1 MGNRDTLADQYPQ
14 TAPMVGETVDT
25 QPANVGWAAL
35 LSGAN
40 GVRSLALAGGVVLH
54 AINVYIATTILPS
67 VVKDIGGIDYYAWNT
82 TLFVAASILG
92 SALSA
97 RLLIGMGPRGAY
109 VISALVFAFGTLICA
124 LAPSMSLMLV
134 GRIVQ
139 GLGGGFLFALS
150 YAMIRLVFDVAL
162 WPRAM
167 ALVSGMWG
175 AATLIGPAIGGIFAE
190 FGVWRA
196 AFWSLIPIAALF
208 ALLAVAVLPKRST
221 HGHERTPLPLAQLVL
236 LTAAVLSVSAGS
248 VSPILSWNI
257 GGLTAAAIMTALL
270 IGVESRARHRLLP
283 TGAFRITTALGALYA
298 TMSLLAVA
306 VTSGEIFVPLFL
318 QVLHDQS
325 PLAAGYLAALM
336 AAGWTLGSIASS
348 GASGKGI
355 SSAMLAGPVLGTA
368 GMVALTVLMPTES
381 GGGWLTLAPI
391 CLALVAIGMGVGL
404 AWPHLL
410 TRVFHVAP
418 DGEQDLAS
426 ASITTVQLFATAL
439 GAALA
444 GMVAN
449 VAGLTDPGGIAG
461 TASASRWLFGI
472 FAFAPILGV
481 LTALRVVRLHS
492 KVQEGGQVSKSCAKG
507 MADDHPSELVTRT

>member
-1 MGNRDTLADQYPQ
+1 MDKRHVTSGQPSPSSAEAVALRDINP
-14 TAPMVGETVDT
+14 PKS
-25 QPANVGWAAL
+25 GWAAL
-35 LSGAN
+35 LSGRN

-67 VVKDIGGIDYYAWNT
+67 VVRDIGGIDYCAWNT

-97 RLLIGMGPRGAY
+97 RLLARAGPRSAY
-109 VISALVFAFGTLICA
+109 VIATLVFVVGTFICA
-124 LAPSMSLMLV
+124 VAPSMPVMLA
-134 GRIVQ
+134 GRLVQ

-150 YAMIRLVFDVAL
+150 YAMIRLVFDETL

-175 AATLIGPAIGGIFAE
+175 VATLVGPAVGGIYAQL
-190 FGVWRA
+190 GVWRA
-196 AFWSLIPIAALF
+196 AFWSLIPVALLF
-208 ALLAVAVLPKRST
+208 AVLAVIVLPKRST
-221 HGHERTPLPLAQLVL
+221 DEIERSPLPLAQLVL
-236 LTAAVLSVSAGS
+236 LTSAVLAVSFGS
-248 VSPILSWNI
+248 VSSVLLWNLA
-257 GGLTAAAIMTALL
+257 GLAAAVILTALL
-270 IGVESRARHRLLP
+270 IGTESRARHRLLP
-283 TGAFRITTALGALYA
+283 AGALRITTALGALYA

-318 QVLHDQS
+318 QVLHQQS
-325 PLAAGYLAALM
+325 PLIAGYLAALM
-336 AAGWTLGSIASS
+336 AAGWTLGSIASA

-355 SSAMLAGPVLGTA
+355 TCAILAGPMLGMA
-368 GMVALTVLMPTES
+368 GMVALAVLMPGES
-381 GGGWLTLAPI
+381 AGGWPALMPI
-391 CLALVAIGMGVGL
+391 CVALVAIGLGVGM

-410 TRVFHVAP
+410 TRVFQVAP
-418 DGEQDLAS
+418 TGEQGMAA

-461 TASASRWLFGI
+461 TANAAVWLFGL
-472 FAFAPILGV
+472 FAFAPIIAIF
-481 LTALRVVRLHS
+481 TAVRVVRGYS
-492 KVQEGGQVSKSCAKG
+492 KTV
-507 MADDHPSELVTRT
+507 

>member
-1 MGNRDTLADQYPQ
+1 MDKRHVTSGQPSPSSAEAVALRDINP
-14 TAPMVGETVDT
+14 PKS
-25 QPANVGWAAL
+25 GWAAL
-35 LSGAN
+35 LSGRN

-67 VVKDIGGIDYYAWNT
+67 VVRDIGGIDYYAWNT

-97 RLLIGMGPRGAY
+97 RLLARAGPRSAY
-109 VISALVFAFGTLICA
+109 VIATLVFVVGTFICA
-124 LAPSMSLMLV
+124 VAPSMPVMLA
-134 GRIVQ
+134 GRLVQ

-150 YAMIRLVFDVAL
+150 YAMIRLVFDETL

-175 AATLIGPAIGGIFAE
+175 VATLVGPAVGGIYAQL
-190 FGVWRA
+190 GVWRA
-196 AFWSLIPIAALF
+196 AFWSLIPVALLF
-208 ALLAVAVLPKRST
+208 AVLAVIVLPKRST
-221 HGHERTPLPLAQLVL
+221 DEIERSPLPLAQLVL
-236 LTAAVLSVSAGS
+236 LTSAVLAVSFGS
-248 VSPILSWNI
+248 VSSVFLWNI
-257 GGLTAAAIMTALL
+257 AGLVAAVILTALL
-270 IGVESRARHRLLP
+270 IGTESRARHRLLP
-283 TGAFRITTALGALYA
+283 AGALRITTALGALYA

-318 QVLHDQS
+318 QVLHQQS
-325 PLAAGYLAALM
+325 PLIAGYLAALM
-336 AAGWTLGSIASS
+336 AAGWTLGSIASA

-355 SSAMLAGPVLGTA
+355 TCAILAGPMLGMA
-368 GMVALTVLMPTES
+368 GMVALAVLMPGES
-381 GGGWLTLAPI
+381 AGGWPALMPI
-391 CLALVAIGMGVGL
+391 CVALVAIGLGVGM

-410 TRVFHVAP
+410 TRVFQVAP
-418 DGEQDLAS
+418 TGEQGMAA

-461 TASASRWLFGI
+461 TANAAVWLFGL
-472 FAFAPILGV
+472 FAFAPIIAIF
-481 LTALRVVRLHS
+481 TAVRVVRGYS
-492 KVQEGGQVSKSCAKG
+492 KTV
-507 MADDHPSELVTRT
+507 